1 MLFAFLRMLRTLVNE
16 MHIRVYLSCHVI
28 IAMSIANLPIK
39 LNKNK
44 NDVYDKKEIAPYY
57 KIRIIINKLFILY
70 CR

>member
-1 MLFAFLRMLRTLVNE
+1 
-16 MHIRVYLSCHVI
+16 
-28 IAMSIANLPIK
+28 MSIANLPIK

-57 KIRIIINKLFILY
+57 KIRIIKNKLFILY